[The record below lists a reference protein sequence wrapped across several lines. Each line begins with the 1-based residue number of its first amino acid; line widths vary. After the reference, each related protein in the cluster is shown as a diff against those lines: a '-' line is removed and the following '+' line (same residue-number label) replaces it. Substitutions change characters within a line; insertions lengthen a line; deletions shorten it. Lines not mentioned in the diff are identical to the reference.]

1 MNDNL
6 EASAFG
12 TAPIEAIKA
21 ASVFISAIPMIVAY
35 PFIQKY
41 FTKGT
46 LAGSVKG

>member
-12 TAPIEAIKA
+12 SAPVEAIKA
-21 ASVFISAIPMIVAY
+21 ASVFISAIPMVVAY

-41 FTKGT
+41 FVQGMM
-46 LAGSVKG
+46 LGGVKG